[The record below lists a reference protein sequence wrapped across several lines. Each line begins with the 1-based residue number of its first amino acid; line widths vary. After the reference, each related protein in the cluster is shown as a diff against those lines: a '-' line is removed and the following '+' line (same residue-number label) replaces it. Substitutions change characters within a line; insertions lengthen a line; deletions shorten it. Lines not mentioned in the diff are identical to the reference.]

1 LSRERYKPAG
11 AETVENV
18 EGNML
23 RTVMRGAT
31 ALPWSKTPLRSKGT
45 RRNLG
50 DLMPPAVAT
59 AIPGRFGKARSRS
72 RIGRYEESDG
82 RIVPMKPRT
91 TPADRRGRRAWRE
104 GGRSKEGRRP
114 TMPRT
119 QRRNWHVPDGQRP
132 RIGTIWAAQA
142 PNAGRVGPSTRARCG
157 KAARRDLRGGREVT
171 SVPTATRDAGNTP
184 KQVPARSSQ
193 GAAVDRRDPAPEFA
207 LDHHARVSLTGPSTS
222 KSAHQ
227 AASRTGRRRHPIST
241 PDGKPLYPRVKF
253 P

>member
-1 LSRERYKPAG
+1 MEGDDHGEAYTAIEWSGLLSRERYKFAG

-45 RRNLG
+45 RRTLG

-91 TPADRRGRRAWRE
+91 TPADRRGAE
-104 GGRSKEGRRP
+104 SVEGRRS
-114 TMPRT
+114 
-119 QRRNWHVPDGQRP
+119 VEG
-132 RIGTIWAAQA
+132 
-142 PNAGRVGPSTRARCG
+142 RARTNACPG
-157 KAARRDLRGGREVT
+157 HSAGIGMFPTARAHGPELDGPPKPRMPVASDLRQE
-171 SVPTATRDAGNTP
+171 P
-184 KQVPARSSQ
+184 
-193 GAAVDRRDPAPEFA
+193 GAE
-207 LDHHARVSLTGPSTS
+207 
-222 KSAHQ
+222 
-227 AASRTGRRRHPIST
+227 
-241 PDGKPLYPRVKF
+241 
-253 P
+253 